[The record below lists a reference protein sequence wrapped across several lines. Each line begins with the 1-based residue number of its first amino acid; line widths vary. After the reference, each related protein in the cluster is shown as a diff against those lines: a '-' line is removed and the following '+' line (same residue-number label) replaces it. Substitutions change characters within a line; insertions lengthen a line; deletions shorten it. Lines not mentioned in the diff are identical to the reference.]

1 MNPTLYACIH
11 IAEFP
16 AQALLRLRPDLQG
29 QPVAVLEGR
38 APHEFIC
45 SLNSAARR
53 LGVTCGMTRLDGETI
68 PGLQLLTRSSETEAA
83 ARAVVLECAARFAPH
98 IEEASQGT
106 ACAFVLDIG
115 GTERLFGP
123 PEHVAER
130 LRAAFASI
138 GLRASIAVSV
148 NYETAR
154 IKAAASRGISVIPAD
169 AEAAALAKLSLAY
182 LNLPQDAQET
192 FAIWGIRTMGELAAL
207 PEVEL
212 ISRMGQQARAW
223 RQAAWGELPHMFQP
237 IEPEFALREFCA
249 FEDPIEQIDSLL
261 FIGSR
266 MIQSLVNRA
275 SGRALA
281 LALIHVR
288 MNLEGGQTHERIL
301 RPAIPSSDPRFLLKL
316 LQLEIA
322 AHPPDAAV
330 IALELHA
337 EAGHCSTVQ
346 MGLFTPQLPEPSR
359 LDVTIARIKAIVGE
373 DRVGSPVL
381 EDTHCSGAFHMEPLA
396 LTAPP
401 QTHEPDVPRMALR
414 RMRPPVPVNVSL
426 HGHKP
431 SAFRDGMSTYEIT
444 AAYGPWR
451 SNGCWWATE
460 KWNIEEWDV
469 LAARRDGPPIA
480 CLLVRDQRNEWQLEA
495 MYD

>member
-11 IAEFP
+11 VAEFP

-45 SLNSAARR
+45 SLNAAARR
-53 LGVTCGMTRLDGETI
+53 LGVACGMTRLDGEGVPT
-68 PGLQLLTRSSETEAA
+68 LRLLARSPETEVA
-83 ARAVVLECAARFAPH
+83 ARAVLLECAARFSPR
-98 IEEASQGT
+98 IEEAGQGT
-106 ACAFVLDIG
+106 ACAVVLDIA

-130 LRAAFASI
+130 LRSSLAAI
-138 GLRASIAVSV
+138 GLRASVAVSV

-154 IKAAASRGISVIPAD
+154 IKAAASRGISVIPAE
-169 AEAAALAKLSLAY
+169 AEAAALAKLPLTY
-182 LNLPQDAQET
+182 LNLPEDAQET
-192 FAIWGIRTMGELAAL
+192 FAIWGIRMLGELAAL

-212 ISRMGQQARAW
+212 IARMGQQARVW

-237 IEPEFALREFCA
+237 IEPEFTLCEFCA
-249 FEDPIEQIDSLL
+249 FDDPIEQIDSLL

-275 SGRALA
+275 AERALA

-288 MNLEGGQTHERIL
+288 MKLENGQMHERIL
-301 RPAIPSSDPRFLLKL
+301 RPALPSADSRFLLKL
-316 LQLEIA
+316 LQLEIG
-322 AHPPDAAV
+322 AHPPNAAV

-346 MGLFTPQLPEPSR
+346 MGLFTPQTPEPSR
-359 LDVTIARIKAIVGE
+359 LDVTLARIRAIVGE

-381 EDTHCSGAFHMEPLA
+381 EDSHRPGAFHMEPLT
-396 LTAPP
+396 LNPSP
-401 QTHEPDVPRMALR
+401 QTHEPDAPRMALR

-426 HGHKP
+426 HAQKP
-431 SAFRDGMSTYEIT
+431 SAFRDGISSFEIT

-451 SNGCWWATE
+451 SNGCWWSTD

-480 CLLVRDQRNEWQLEA
+480 CLLVRDQHNEWQLEA
-495 MYD
+495 IYD